1 MKTSISLTIA
11 FLLGIMTVSS
21 QTIVGK
27 WKTVDDKTGKVRS
40 IVEIREQNGEV
51 YGKVIQIFRPSYME
65 QNPKCYECEDDRK
78 DQYIIGMDVI
88 RNMKWNGSMY
98 KNGNI
103 LDPDDGTIYR
113 CEMWLSPNNPNELQ
127 VRGYWGIIYRTQTWF
142 RVP

>member
-1 MKTSISLTIA
+1 MLVGTSAAI
-11 FLLGIMTVSS
+11 S
-21 QTIVGK
+21 QTVVGK

-40 IVEIREQNGEV
+40 IVEIREQNGEM
-51 YGKVIQIFRPSYME
+51 YGKVIQLFRPSYME

-98 KNGNI
+98 KGGNI
-103 LDPDDGTIYR
+103 IDPDDGTIYR
-113 CEMWLSPNNPNELQ
+113 CEMWLSPNNVNELQ
-127 VRGYWGIIYRTQTWF
+127 VRGYWGIIYRTQTWY

>member
-1 MKTSISLTIA
+1 MKTY
-11 FLLGIMTVSS
+11 LLVLFFVLVGTSAAIS
-21 QTIVGK
+21 QTVVGK

-40 IVEIREQNGEV
+40 IVEIREQNGEM
-51 YGKVIQIFRPSYME
+51 YGKVIQLFRPSYME

-98 KNGNI
+98 KGGNI
-103 LDPDDGTIYR
+103 IDPDDGTIYR
-113 CEMWLSPNNPNELQ
+113 CEMWLSPNNVNELQ
-127 VRGYWGIIYRTQTWF
+127 VRGYWGIIYRTQTWY